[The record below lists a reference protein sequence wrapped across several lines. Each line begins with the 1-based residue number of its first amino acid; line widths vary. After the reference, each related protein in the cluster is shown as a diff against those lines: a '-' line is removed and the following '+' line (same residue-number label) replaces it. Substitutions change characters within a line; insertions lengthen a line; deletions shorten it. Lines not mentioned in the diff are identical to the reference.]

1 MISRREF
8 LNRTAGSIAAAG
20 SIASFASEVYGKPLG
35 MPIGSQVYPH
45 SSRIKEGDFVGLL
58 KDMKD
63 IGIEQIELDSPDYP
77 NCVSLADGKQTRKI
91 MDDHGIKCPSVH
103 FTMNELRTKM
113 PHVIEWAHQVG
124 AMHVST
130 ATLAG
135 KSEAGKTTTDEVKR
149 AADEFNK
156 IGAAVAKGGMKTTLH
171 DEIFEMAKVEDG
183 SLVYTHLI
191 DLLDPKTVFFQF
203 QISSL
208 RVVGDPIMYFNKFPG
223 RFISMHLQGVDVNA
237 PLPPPP
243 VAGPGGRATGGRGR
257 GPQLAV
263 GHDTLDWKA
272 IFTAARK
279 GGLENYFVEQSWDL
293 TVQSVSYLKTLN
305 V

>member
-1 MISRREF
+1 M
-8 LNRTAGSIAAAG
+8 AVAG
-20 SIASFASEVYGKPLG
+20 SIASSARDLHGKPLG

-45 SSRIKEGDFVGLL
+45 SSRIKDGDFVGLL
-58 KDMKD
+58 SDMKG

-113 PHVIEWAHQVG
+113 PHVIEWAHLVG
-124 AMHVST
+124 AKHVST

-135 KSEAGKTTTDEVKR
+135 KSEAGKTTMDEVKR
-149 AADEFNK
+149 AADEFNG
-156 IGAAVAKGGMKTTLH
+156 IGAAAAKGGMKTTLH

-183 SLVYTHLI
+183 SLVYTHLM

-203 QISSL
+203 QISSM
-208 RVVGDPIMYFNKFPG
+208 RVVGDPITYFNKYPG

-243 VAGPGGRATGGRGR
+243 VAGAGGRATGGRGR

-272 IFTAARK
+272 IFTAAKK

-293 TVQSVSYLKTLN
+293 TVQSVNYLKTLD